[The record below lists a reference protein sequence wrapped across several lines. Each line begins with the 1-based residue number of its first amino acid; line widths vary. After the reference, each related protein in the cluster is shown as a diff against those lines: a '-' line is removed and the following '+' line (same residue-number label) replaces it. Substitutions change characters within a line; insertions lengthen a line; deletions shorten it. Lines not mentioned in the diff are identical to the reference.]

1 MTTYNWNCRTVD
13 CYPEQ
18 DNEAD
23 VVYNVHWIVTGTSDE
38 LDPEGNLHGYSATN
52 IGTQVLD
59 TSQITNFIPFDQ
71 LTNEEV
77 VTWTKIAMGDE
88 QVAKI
93 EANIQRQID
102 SLITPTSVTLTIV
115 DPAPPAAEVEEP
127 QEPESED

>member
-23 VVYNVHWIVTGTSDE
+23 VVYNVHWIVTGTSDQT
-38 LDPEGNLHGYSATN
+38 DPQGTPWSATN

-71 LTNEEV
+71 LTNDEIV
-77 VTWTKIAMGDE
+77 AWTKGAMGDE
-88 QVAKI
+88 GVAAVEK
-93 EANIQRQID
+93 NIQDQID
-102 SLITPTSVTLTIV
+102 NLITPKSVTLTIG
-115 DPAPPAAEVEEP
+115 DPAPPAPVIEES
-127 QEPESED
+127 QESETED